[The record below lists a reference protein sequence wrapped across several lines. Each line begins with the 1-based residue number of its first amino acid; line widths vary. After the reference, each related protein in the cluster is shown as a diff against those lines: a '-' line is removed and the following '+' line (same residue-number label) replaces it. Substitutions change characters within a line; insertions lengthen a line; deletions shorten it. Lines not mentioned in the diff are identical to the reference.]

1 MEQQNREF
9 TRIMEIENY
18 YNIQKVSDVTIIA
31 LAFFANLSIEQ
42 NASSFIISL
51 SLVKLFLLL
60 IFSLIE
66 NKFYENISAL
76 VVTRTIQFWM
86 YRFIFFIQLILL
98 VAIVVTILT

>member
-18 YNIQKVSDVTIIA
+18 YNMQKVSDLTIIA
-31 LAFFANLSIEQ
+31 LAFFANLAMEQ
-42 NASSFIISL
+42 HEFSFIISL

-60 IFSLIE
+60 LFSLIE

-76 VVTRTIQFWM
+76 TVVRAIQFWI

-98 VAIVVTILT
+98 VVIVVTTFT